1 MGRDG
6 TRQDKR
12 IMELPCCDDIDG
24 IMELFGMRTVLGIH
38 DGVMVLS
45 SQPQKWE
52 DSGFWI
58 RVNE

>member
-1 MGRDG
+1 
-6 TRQDKR
+6 
-12 IMELPCCDDIDG
+12 MELPGRDDIYG
-24 IMELFGMRTVLGIH
+24 IMELFGMRTILDVH

-52 DSGFWI
+52 NSGFWI